1 MLKNYRTINYFT
13 DGVICVHNMR
23 VYNFPVVST
32 IERTKGASLFSLD
45 VKVF

>member
-1 MLKNYRTINYFT
+1 
-13 DGVICVHNMR
+13 MR

-45 VKVF
+45 VKVCMLGFPRLDNKLKLFHNAGY